1 MRRNWFVAAIAV
13 GLAAIVIAAAVMR
26 LTADD
31 DSATTAWADSVC
43 ASLGDWR
50 ASIVAL
56 TDVSGGLDEETLEQK
71 LDDAEDATAQLVSEL
86 RDLGAPDLEA
96 GDELEQQLESTVE
109 SLESKYETLKSDAE
123 QALGAAGTSAELLQ
137 ALASLAPQFQA
148 LLTSASGAVD
158 ELRGANLGA
167 DAKAELERAFAD
179 AESCQELRGGQ
190 G

>member
-1 MRRNWFVAAIAV
+1 MRRNWLVAAIVV
-13 GLAAIVIAAAVMR
+13 GLVAIAIAALAMR
-26 LTADD
+26 LSADD
-31 DSATTAWADSVC
+31 DSSTTAWADSVC

-56 TDVSGGLDEETLEQK
+56 TDVSGGLDKESLEQK
-71 LDDAEDATAQLVSEL
+71 LDDAENATAQLVTEL
-86 RDLGAPDLEA
+86 RDLGAPELD
-96 GDELEQQLESTVE
+96 GRDELERRLESTVA
-109 SLESKYETLKSDAE
+109 SLEGQYETLKADAE
-123 QALGAAGTSAELLQ
+123 QALESAESPAGLLQ

-167 DAKAELERAFAD
+167 EARSELEQAFAD